1 MNVKDYIKENT
12 EDLYE
17 LLHTL
22 CLIPA
27 PSNKEELRAEFC
39 HKWFLK
45 NGMTDAYVDEA
56 KNVIFPYQVTADK
69 KLTVI
74 AAHTDTVFPDLEPM
88 PYVDDGEYIHCPG
101 VGDDTASL
109 AVLML
114 VARYFVRNNIKTD
127 GVLFV
132 CNSCEEGLGNLK
144 GVRQIFKDFEGR
156 VANFVSFD
164 DAKLTHGVDECVGSH
179 RYEVEVTTPGG
190 HSFGAFGNENA
201 IAELSKII
209 NGIYSITPPEK
220 AGKKVTY
227 NVGMI
232 SGGTSVNTIAQSA
245 KMLCEYRSDDKDL
258 LAYMKAEFE
267 RIFKSAETDRVKVSV
282 KLVGDRPCASEVS
295 PEAMEKL
302 KGIHGAVLREV
313 INEQPV
319 YESGSTD
326 CNIPLSLGIPAITIG
341 VYQGDG
347 THTRAERL
355 KKVSLISGFEI
366 GLKFALNL
374 TEI

>member
-12 EDLYE
+12 EELYE

-39 HKWFLK
+39 REWFLK
-45 NGMTDAYVDEA
+45 NGMKEAYIDGA
-56 KNVIFPYQVTADK
+56 KNVIFPYQAQGSK
-69 KLTVI
+69 KLTVF

-114 VARYFVRNNIKTD
+114 VARYFARYNVKTD

-164 DAKLTHGVDECVGSH
+164 DSKLTHGVDECVGSH
-179 RYEVEVTTPGG
+179 RYEVELTTPGG
-190 HSFGAFGNENA
+190 HSFVAFGNENA
-201 IAELSKII
+201 IAEISKII

-258 LAYMKAEFE
+258 LAYMKAQFE
-267 RIFKSAETDRVKVSV
+267 GIFASAETESVHVKVE
-282 KLVGDRPCASEVS
+282 LVGDRPCASEVS

-366 GLKFALNL
+366 GLKLALKL